1 MKTKRL
7 AAMLVMAGA
16 SLSAGQGAALQKA
29 TVTVCM
35 ESDPYVLMGVRPSA
49 SAMFASIGVG
59 IDWREMDSCPA
70 GVGAIQVRLSHDSTG
85 VRGSSTEA
93 LAFAQPYEGRIV
105 VFLDRVAELNRNKG
119 LSVLASVLVHEIT
132 HVLEGVSRHSST
144 GIRKARWDYRDYF
157 EMSRRP
163 LPFAQEDVNL
173 IYNGLKARHMAPVG
187 VVTLAVVAGQ

>member
-1 MKTKRL
+1 
-7 AAMLVMAGA
+7 
-16 SLSAGQGAALQKA
+16 
-29 TVTVCM
+29 
-35 ESDPYVLMGVRPSA
+35 
-49 SAMFASIGVG
+49 
-59 IDWREMDSCPA
+59 
-70 GVGAIQVRLSHDSTG
+70 
-85 VRGSSTEA
+85 